1 MIIGAA
7 DKALIYAGPALD
19 ACLVTLMVIKQ
30 RWRSFPALT
39 LFVLTDL
46 LSGSVLY
53 WIDPNGISAL
63 YTRIYLAYDV
73 FSFLLQFAILYE
85 VAKNVLKP
93 TGIWTRGAFKPFFLL
108 GAFGGLLAFA
118 STLLLQPVGIR
129 GAASVQLRIEIFFC
143 LLTCEL
149 VIAMM
154 LSAKQVGLPWRS
166 HTMAVGQGLMF
177 WALIFA
183 TLQGLAAYLGPHNL
197 YYGTLYYL
205 RSANYLVVLTY
216 WTVSLWRDEPARR
229 PISPALRKYVIAL
242 NERVQYDLGK
252 VGH

>member
-1 MIIGAA
+1 
-7 DKALIYAGPALD
+7 
-19 ACLVTLMVIKQ
+19 
-30 RWRSFPALT
+30 
-39 LFVLTDL
+39 
-46 LSGSVLY
+46 
-53 WIDPNGISAL
+53 
-63 YTRIYLAYDV
+63 
-73 FSFLLQFAILYE
+73 
-85 VAKNVLKP
+85 
-93 TGIWTRGAFKPFFLL
+93 
-108 GAFGGLLAFA
+108 
-118 STLLLQPVGIR
+118 
-129 GAASVQLRIEIFFC
+129 
-143 LLTCEL
+143 
-149 VIAMM
+149 
-154 LSAKQVGLPWRS
+154 
-166 HTMAVGQGLMF
+166 MF